1 MATET
6 QQVVQNSAVAGSS
19 ATDTTGSTSGAI
31 PTATPVVAPRGF
43 RQVLQD
49 MLQGWQT
56 VVPVG
61 STMQSS
67 SGGLSQAAVLET
79 LQGYVKGYTTL
90 DAQVTE
96 LTQVRAQV
104 KSASAEAHQYIDVLK
119 RALINFYGPASPQ
132 LVQFGLQPKKARKP
146 MSSETLAGR
155 AAKAKATR
163 VLRGTGKARPKSGP
177 LAMQIV
183 SAGQS
188 VQQGTTA
195 ASTAPAEASASA
207 VSSPSK

>member
-19 ATDTTGSTSGAI
+19 ATNTTGSASGAI

-61 STMQSS
+61 TTMQSS

-79 LQGYVKGYTTL
+79 LQGYVEGYTTL
-90 DAQVTE
+90 DTQVTE
-96 LTQVRAQV
+96 LAKARAQV
-104 KSASAEAHQYIDVLK
+104 KSTSAEARQYIDVLN
-119 RALINFYGPASPQ
+119 RALINFYGPESPQ

-146 MSSETLAGR
+146 MSSETLAVR

-163 VLRGTGKARPKSGP
+163 ELRGTGKAKPKSGP
-177 LAMQIV
+177 MAMQIV
-183 SAGQS
+183 SA
-188 VQQGTTA
+188 VPQGTTA
-195 ASTAPAEASASA
+195 ASTAPVEASASA